1 MKLNRRSLML
11 GAAAGALAAPH
22 VRVRPALAAEFNLKL
37 ANNQPLTHPSNIR
50 VQEAIDRIREQSDGR
65 IEITVFPQSQLGA
78 DTDVLSQLRSGGVD
92 FFMLSPLILS
102 TFVPNASLNGIGFAF
117 KDYPAVWAAMDG
129 ELGAY
134 VRGEIEGKGLYAFEK
149 IYDNGFRQI
158 STSTGP
164 IESPADL
171 ENFKIRVPVSPLW
184 TSMFTAF
191 GSAPTSINFSE
202 VYTALQT
209 GVVDGQE
216 NPLAILSN
224 FKLWEVQKYVS
235 MTNHMWDGFW
245 MLANRRSWGGDP
257 GRPEGGRC
265 DQLQRLRRRAARRH
279 RGAER
284 VAAGRARGERDGLQR
299 PRYGALPADAP
310 RRRLLCRVE
319 GQVRRRRLG
328 DPRGRHRAV
337 ARLIAH
343 GGRDMTQHTVLGEGE
358 PVTGTQ
364 SVERALMLL
373 SLVGRG
379 GCDGVALAALVAGGG
394 LNKPTTRRLLMALMR
409 ARLIEQDPATAAL
422 PARPGS
428 LRARHARRAARHG
441 LLEQAADSLRRL
453 SGATGDTSFV
463 SARHGDHVLCLHR
476 EEGSHPVRTHALQT
490 GDQNPLGVGAGSLAL
505 LAALPEAERDAVI
518 LRLADAYAAL
528 PGYSVEIVCADVAQ
542 ALEAGYALNPGR
554 VVASSW
560 GVGVPLRFPDGR
572 VAGALSMAAIDSR
585 MQPARQ
591 QELAALLHAEAR
603 AVEARIAR
611 LFGPIGP
618 AT

>member
-1 MKLNRRSLML
+1 
-11 GAAAGALAAPH
+11 
-22 VRVRPALAAEFNLKL
+22 
-37 ANNQPLTHPSNIR
+37 
-50 VQEAIDRIREQSDGR
+50 
-65 IEITVFPQSQLGA
+65 
-78 DTDVLSQLRSGGVD
+78 
-92 FFMLSPLILS
+92 
-102 TFVPNASLNGIGFAF
+102 
-117 KDYPAVWAAMDG
+117 
-129 ELGAY
+129 
-134 VRGEIEGKGLYAFEK
+134 
-149 IYDNGFRQI
+149 
-158 STSTGP
+158 
-164 IESPADL
+164 
-171 ENFKIRVPVSPLW
+171 
-184 TSMFTAF
+184 
-191 GSAPTSINFSE
+191 
-202 VYTALQT
+202 
-209 GVVDGQE
+209 
-216 NPLAILSN
+216 
-224 FKLWEVQKYVS
+224 
-235 MTNHMWDGFW
+235 
-245 MLANRRSWGGDP
+245 
-257 GRPEGGRC
+257 
-265 DQLQRLRRRAARRH
+265 
-279 RGAER
+279 
-284 VAAGRARGERDGLQR
+284 
-299 PRYGALPADAP
+299 
-310 RRRLLCRVE
+310 
-319 GQVRRRRLG
+319 
-328 DPRGRHRAV
+328 
-337 ARLIAH
+337 
-343 GGRDMTQHTVLGEGE
+343 MTQHTVLGEGE

-409 ARLIEQDPATAAL
+409 ARLIEQDPATRRYRLGQEAYVLGMLAA
-422 PARPGS
+422 P
-428 LRARHARRAARHG
+428 RHG

-528 PGYSVEIVCADVAQ
+528 PGYSVEIVRADVAQ

-585 MQPARQ
+585 MHPARQ
-591 QELAALLHAEAR
+591 QELAALLTVEAR